1 MSSTP
6 SPPRATS
13 TGAAGPR
20 TAGPG
25 AASRTG
31 GTPSIT
37 PSGRPTR
44 HPGTT
49 GRTGPDLPARVDLV
63 VVGAGIVGLAHA
75 VEAVGRGLSVLVVER
90 DDRAVGASVRNFGHG
105 CFTAQDG
112 TALTYAFAARERW
125 IQLAKEADFWLRES
139 GTVVVARA
147 DDERQVLEDFAHGR
161 DGHVRLL
168 DRDQVLDRV
177 PSDPDEVVGGAFL
190 SQDVRVDP
198 REAVPA
204 IARWYAEQRGAH
216 LAWSTTVQGFEAG
229 SGVTLVRTSR
239 GDVVATRVILAVGH
253 DVDRFFPDTAAAAGV
268 RRCTLQ
274 MLRVDAPAGA
284 AGGPRE
290 IDPAI
295 FTGTSLLRYDG
306 FRHSP
311 ALAAVRERLTA
322 QHPALID
329 AAVNLMVTQRPDGT
343 LTLGDTHAYATTPG
357 PFHPEALDELLL
369 TEAARLFGAGP
380 LTVRERWQGVY
391 ASAPAPFLDVTPMP
405 GVRAVSVTSGI
416 GMTTALGLAPRVLD
430 SFL

>member
-1 MSSTP
+1 MLVLHGSVRVVSSTA
-6 SPPRATS
+6 PRR
-13 TGAAGPR
+13 P
-20 TAGPG
+20 
-25 AASRTG
+25 AS
-31 GTPSIT
+31 
-37 PSGRPTR
+37 SGRTHALPAG
-44 HPGTT
+44 HPGTRSPST
-49 GRTGPDLPARVDLV
+49 GNDLPARVDLV

-177 PSDPDEVVGGAFL
+177 PGDPAEVVGGALL
-190 SQDVRVDP
+190 SQDIRVDP

-239 GDVVATRVILAVGH
+239 GDVVATKVILAVGH
-253 DVDRFFPDTAAAAGV
+253 DVDRFFPDTAAAAGIQ
-268 RRCTLQ
+268 RCTLQ

-284 AGGPRE
+284 DGGPRE
-290 IDPAI
+290 IGPAI

-311 ALAAVRERLTA
+311 ATAAVRERLRV

-329 AAVNLMVTQRPDGT
+329 AAVNLMITQRPDGT

-369 TEAARLFGAGP
+369 TEAARLLGSGP
-380 LTVRERWQGVY
+380 LTVRERWRGVY

-430 SFL
+430 GFL

>member
-6 SPPRATS
+6 SPSRATS

-20 TAGPG
+20 TAGPS

-31 GTPSIT
+31 GTPSVT

-49 GRTGPDLPARVDLV
+49 GRTGPDLPTRVDLV

-177 PSDPDEVVGGAFL
+177 PGDPDEVVGGAFL

-239 GDVVATRVILAVGH
+239 GDVVATKVILAVGH
-253 DVDRFFPDTAAAAGV
+253 DVDRFFPDTAAAAGLQ
-268 RRCTLQ
+268 RCTLQ

-391 ASAPAPFLDVTPMP
+391 ASAPAPFLDVAPMP

>member
-6 SPPRATS
+6 SPSRATS

-20 TAGPG
+20 TAGPS
-25 AASRTG
+25 AASRAG
-31 GTPSIT
+31 GTPSVT

-44 HPGTT
+44 LPGTT

-112 TALTYAFAARERW
+112 EALTYAFTARERW

-147 DDERQVLEDFAHGR
+147 EDEQQVLEDFAQVR
-161 DGHVRLL
+161 DGHARLL
-168 DRDQVLDRV
+168 DRDAVLARV
-177 PSDPDEVVGGAFL
+177 PANPDEVLGGAFL
-190 SQDVRVDP
+190 PQDIRVDP

-239 GDVVATRVILAVGH
+239 GDVVATKVILAVGH
-253 DVDRFFPDTAAAAGV
+253 DVDRFFPETARTAGV
-268 RRCTLQ
+268 QRCTLQ

-295 FTGTSLLRYDG
+295 FTGTSMLRYNG
-306 FRHSP
+306 FRLSP
-311 ALAAVRERLTA
+311 ALTAVRERLTA

-369 TEAARLFGAGP
+369 TEAARLFGTGP

-391 ASAPAPFLDVTPMP
+391 ASAPAPFLNATPMP

>member
-1 MSSTP
+1 MLVLHGSVLVVSSTA
-6 SPPRATS
+6 PRR
-13 TGAAGPR
+13 P
-20 TAGPG
+20 
-25 AASRTG
+25 AS
-31 GTPSIT
+31 
-37 PSGRPTR
+37 SGRTHALPAG
-44 HPGTT
+44 HPGTRSPST
-49 GRTGPDLPARVDLV
+49 GNDLPARVDLV

-177 PSDPDEVVGGAFL
+177 PGDPAEVVGGAFL
-190 SQDVRVDP
+190 SQDIRVDP

-239 GDVVATRVILAVGH
+239 GDVVATKAILAVGH
-253 DVDRFFPDTAAAAGV
+253 DVDRFFPDTAAAAGIQ
-268 RRCTLQ
+268 RCTLQ

-284 AGGPRE
+284 DGGPRE
-290 IDPAI
+290 IGPAI

-311 ALAAVRERLTA
+311 ATAAVRERLRV

-329 AAVNLMVTQRPDGT
+329 AAVNLMITQRPDGT

-357 PFHPEALDELLL
+357 PFHPEALEELLL
-369 TEAARLFGAGP
+369 TEAARLLGSGP

-430 SFL
+430 GFL

>member
-1 MSSTP
+1 MLVLHGSVRVVSSTA
-6 SPPRATS
+6 PRRPA
-13 TGAAGPR
+13 
-20 TAGPG
+20 
-25 AASRTG
+25 
-31 GTPSIT
+31 
-37 PSGRPTR
+37 PSGRTHALPAG
-44 HPGTT
+44 HPGTRSPST
-49 GRTGPDLPARVDLV
+49 GNDLPARVDLV

-177 PSDPDEVVGGAFL
+177 PGDPAEVVGGAFL
-190 SQDVRVDP
+190 SQDIRVDP

-239 GDVVATRVILAVGH
+239 GDVVATKVILAVGH
-253 DVDRFFPDTAAAAGV
+253 DVDRFFPDTAAAAGIQ
-268 RRCTLQ
+268 RCTLQ

-284 AGGPRE
+284 DGGPRE
-290 IDPAI
+290 IGPAI

-311 ALAAVRERLTA
+311 ATAAVRERLRA

-329 AAVNLMVTQRPDGT
+329 AAVNLMITQRPDGT

-369 TEAARLFGAGP
+369 TEAARLLGTGP

-430 SFL
+430 GFL